1 MTAPLSSLVC
11 GRCGAPLPTGR
22 AEGVCARCLLGV
34 DQPPLLLAEKYE
46 LLEELG
52 AGGMGTVYRARDTRL
67 GRVVAL
73 KLLADELA
81 ADPAF
86 RARFVREARTLA
98 SLNHPGIVALYDFG
112 EDEGQLF
119 IAMELVE
126 GPQLDVTEP
135 MPPARVARIAIQL
148 CDAVAY
154 AHGRGVVHRDIKPA
168 NLLLGADDT
177 VKLAD
182 FGIAR
187 LQREHGAG
195 HSLTGSLAAAGTPHF
210 MAPEALAG
218 APPDP
223 RMDVY
228 SIGVLLYQMLTAQLP
243 VGAFDPPPGPLGEV
257 TMRALASDPARRPA
271 SAEELRQ
278 ALIAAAGPHAP
289 EAPAANTLP
298 PHERQWQRAVAVLAS
313 VSAALGLW
321 AMLECV
327 QPRVMTA
334 GDAHPL
340 VMFGTRP
347 LADGRLYSPARFET
361 LAVLIALGGLA
372 PTLFAYGMLR
382 RHWRRAGLDRPDPDR
397 AVPQGRRLLF
407 AGLLALVTYG
417 IKNALVAAGLAA
429 VGVYA
434 PLGGGLIEIF
444 ALYFFCDGLL
454 ECQRR
459 ARPLGR
465 EPLLLAGFLLA
476 LAPPAIELLGYLRGG

>member
-1 MTAPLSSLVC
+1 MTEPATSIPC
-11 GRCGAPLPTGR
+11 ARCGARLPPGR
-22 AEGVCARCLLGV
+22 AEGVCARCLLGL
-34 DQPPLLLAEKYE
+34 DEPPVLLGGKYE

-73 KLLADELA
+73 KLLADELG
-81 ADPAF
+81 ADPSF

-119 IAMELVE
+119 IAMELVA
-126 GPQLDVTEP
+126 GSQLDVTEP
-135 MPPARVARIAIQL
+135 MPSDRAARIALQL
-148 CDAVAY
+148 CEAVAY
-154 AHGRGVVHRDIKPA
+154 AHGQGIVHRDIKPA
-168 NLLLGADDT
+168 NLLIGPDDS

-187 LQREHGAG
+187 LHREHGAG

-228 SIGVLLYQMLTAQLP
+228 SLGVLLFQMLTAKLP

-257 TMRALASDPARRPA
+257 VMRALAADPARRVA

-278 ALIAAAGPHAP
+278 ALLAAAGQ
-289 EAPAANTLP
+289 PAAAAHAANELP
-298 PHERQWQRAVAVLAS
+298 SHERQWQRAVAVLAS

-327 QPRVMTA
+327 QPRVLSPA
-334 GDAHPL
+334 DAHPL

-347 LADGRLYSPARFET
+347 LPDGRLYSPARFET
-361 LAVLIALGGLA
+361 LAVLIALAGLA
-372 PTLFAYGMLR
+372 PTFFAYGMLR
-382 RHWRRAGLDRPDPDR
+382 RHWRRNGLDRPDPDR
-397 AVPQGRRLLF
+397 PIPQGLRLLG
-407 AGLLALVTYG
+407 AGVLALVTYG
-417 IKNALVAAGLAA
+417 IKQLLVSAGIN
-429 VGVYA
+429 GIGTYA
-434 PLGGGLIEIF
+434 PLAGGLIEIF

-459 ARPLGR
+459 SRLLRR
-465 EPLLLAGFLLA
+465 EPLLLIGFVLA
-476 LAPPAIELLGYLRGG
+476 LVPPAIELLGYLRRG

>member
-1 MTAPLSSLVC
+1 MSDPKSAIAC
-11 GRCGAPLPTGR
+11 AKCGAPLPPGR
-22 AEGVCARCLLGV
+22 AEGVCARCLLGL
-34 DQPPLLLAEKYE
+34 DEPPLLLGEKYE

-73 KLLADELA
+73 KLLADELG
-81 ADPAF
+81 ADPSF

-112 EDEGQLF
+112 EDDGQLF

-126 GPQLDVTEP
+126 GTQLDVATP
-135 MPPARVARIAIQL
+135 MESDRAARIAIQL
-148 CDAVAY
+148 CEAVAY

-168 NLLLGADDT
+168 NLLLGPDDT

-187 LQREHGAG
+187 LHSEHGAG

-228 SIGVLLYQMLTAQLP
+228 SLGVLLFQMLTARLP
-243 VGAFDPPPGPLGEV
+243 VGAFDPPPGPLGDV
-257 TMRALASDPARRPA
+257 VMHALAADPARRLA

-278 ALIAAAGPHAP
+278 ALLAAAGQ
-289 EAPAANTLP
+289 PAAAAHAANELP

-313 VSAALGLW
+313 VSAALWLW

-327 QPRVMTA
+327 QPRVLTA
-334 GDAHPL
+334 ADAHPL

-347 LADGRLYSPARFET
+347 LVDGRLYSPARFET
-361 LAVLIALGGLA
+361 AAVLIALGGLA
-372 PTLFAYGMLR
+372 PTFFAYGMLR
-382 RHWRRAGLDRPDPDR
+382 RHWRRAGLDRLDPDR
-397 AVPQGRRLLF
+397 PIPQSRRLLG
-407 AGLLALVTYG
+407 AGLLAVITYG
-417 IKNALVAAGLAA
+417 IKEALVAAG
-429 VGVYA
+429 VGGVGTYA
-434 PLGGGLIEIF
+434 PLAGGLIEIF

-459 ARPLGR
+459 ARLLRR
-465 EPLLLAGFLLA
+465 EPLLVAGFLLA
-476 LAPPAIELLGYLRGG
+476 IVPPVIELLGYLRRG